1 MKIAYIED
9 DVDSRTLFTH
19 RLKSE
24 GFQCDCFKTG
34 EEFLKIAV
42 PGGYDLLFIDI
53 RLPDCDGIQLLRQLR
68 KLKVFTPVILV
79 TAFDT
84 LEYARDALNSGANY
98 LLEKPF
104 TFTLLKKLIY
114 KVVKS
119 PQPLQ
124 DRVDRGLATFTLSE
138 REAEVARLVLKGLA
152 NKEIANSLTISEKT
166 VRQHIT
172 QIFEK
177 AKVSS
182 RGEFFSSIFPT

>member
-19 RLKSE
+19 RLTSE

-34 EEFLKIAV
+34 EEFLNVAA

-53 RLPDCDGIQLLRQLR
+53 RLPDCDGVELLRRLR
-68 KLKVFTPVILV
+68 TLKVFTPVILV

-84 LEYARDALNSGANY
+84 LEYAREALNFGANH

-104 TFTLLKKLIY
+104 SFLSLKKVIY
-114 KVVKS
+114 KVVGS
-119 PQPLQ
+119 VQTLQ
-124 DRVDRGLATFTLSE
+124 NRVDRGLAMLALSE
-138 REAEVARLVLKGLA
+138 REAEIARLVLKGLA
-152 NKEIANSLTISEKT
+152 NKEIAHSLTISEKT